1 MAISESGVRRACKS
15 QRGLPVCLQMTSC
28 SGHSE
33 AIRSCQELDDWLFIV
48 TAKSQL
54 SNFRRERSRVELLF
68 PDAKNP
74 PHLRLDRFGAFV
86 HNLFSDN

>member
-1 MAISESGVRRACKS
+1 MSESGVRRACKS

-68 PDAKNP
+68 QTPRIHRICGWIA
-74 PHLRLDRFGAFV
+74 FGAFV